1 VSNRKLSAFIDAL
14 VSGRRPAKFAAS
26 PNDAEALRIAITL
39 RAARPDDDAGP
50 DEQFIS
56 NLYRELAG
64 QQASRAAA
72 DVRLFK
78 PRRAYVALGAVA
90 AGLVLVA
97 GTATVTDAINK
108 PAVTA
113 SAVPVPGGQV
123 MSTATFETVD
133 HRVLGQIV
141 AYNSH
146 PSWVFM
152 DVDVAN
158 YQGRIFCML
167 QAHNG
172 STLAM
177 GAFDLHGGVG
187 EFSKALHVDIGGL
200 KGAELVS
207 PTGSIVGSATFA

>member
-1 VSNRKLSAFIDAL
+1 VSNRKLSAYIDAL
-14 VSGRRPAKFAAS
+14 VSGRRPQKFAAS
-26 PNDAEALRIAITL
+26 PDDAEAVRMAIAL
-39 RAARPDDDAGP
+39 RAARPDHAQP
-50 DEQFIS
+50 DEQFVS

-64 QQASRAAA
+64 QQASRAGA
-72 DVRLFK
+72 DVRLLK
-78 PRRAYVALGAVA
+78 PRRTYLALGAVA
-90 AGLVLVA
+90 ASLVLVA
-97 GTATVTDAINK
+97 GTATVTEAIKK
-108 PAVTA
+108 PAVTT
-113 SAVPVPGGQV
+113 SAVPVPRGQV
-123 MSTATFETVD
+123 MRTATFETAD

-141 AYNSH
+141 AYNGRS
-146 PSWVFM
+146 SWVFM

-167 QAHNG
+167 QGHNG

-177 GAFDLHGGVG
+177 GAFDLRGGVG